1 MRFAN
6 RNDVI
11 DVVQNE
17 VAAAI
22 AMGGTSVY
30 AWRGQTE
37 ADYWWC
43 IDKTIADDSWQP
55 NMVSMRDVTDLTVSV
70 YEFDRYAYNVVLLL
84 VMNVPV
90 GCVVSGLRP
99 LASSAILRPKIER

>member
-1 MRFAN
+1 VVFTRC
-6 RNDVI
+6 V
-11 DVVQNE
+11 DVVDDTQNE

-22 AMGGTSVY
+22 AMAGTSVY

-55 NMVSMRDVTDLTVSV
+55 NMVHLCWLTLEQIFVDLIAV
-70 YEFDRYAYNVVLLL
+70 FDRGITIDMLSVC
-84 VMNVPV
+84 PFSF
-90 GCVVSGLRP
+90 VS
-99 LASSAILRPKIER
+99 